1 MINVIKKIKEINPE
15 IVRKDFLLS
24 LVAMGLLAMI
34 LFITDI
40 GCPTR
45 FFTGICCPGCGMT
58 RAVIH
63 LAKGDIKGAIYYHP
77 LVFTLPII
85 VILFLFK
92 DRINKKFLN
101 VVLII
106 IIVLF
111 ISIYMIRLVDIN
123 NEVVYADIT
132 KSIFYRFI
140 IKFKK

>member
-1 MINVIKKIKEINPE
+1 MMTSKVKKIYDI
-15 IVRKDFLLS
+15 IVKNDFLISFSVILIMT
-24 LVAMGLLAMI
+24 VV
-34 LFITDI
+34 LFIFDI

-45 FFTGICCPGCGMT
+45 YLTGICCPGCGMT

-85 VILFLFK
+85 VILFVFK

-101 VVLII
+101 AVLII

-111 ISIYMIRLVDIN
+111 ISIYMIRLIDIS

-140 IKFKK
+140 IKLKK